1 MADARGLRRI
11 AISVDATGITRF
23 GGLVLFQ
30 QFCKSIGLRRFLQK
44 RVRWPAYSDRKF
56 DPADLFLT
64 HLYAKVAGLGRVE
77 SLKTLKLNG
86 LLPSLLGLPE
96 PPHRDTLRTFL
107 WRFTGE
113 DLRHLRIGHDRLRA
127 RLFEFLGPV
136 YSATLD
142 MDTTALTVYG
152 KQEGATLG
160 YNPGRQGKRC
170 YSALLSSEGK
180 IGLSLD
186 LDLRSGR
193 EHPST
198 GALPM
203 LRSGLEKLPST
214 VAASRTRAR
223 ADASFYDKD
232 TALFLDGEGIGY
244 AIVARM
250 TGPLKSLVP
259 GLRFREFRED
269 WGAAEF
275 RYTPTFWKKP
285 HRFVAIRH
293 FLKEEDARTFL
304 FRLRDYDYRVV
315 VTNLDLEPEAVW
327 RFYTDRAIQELVIRE
342 VKSSFAG
349 AQIPARS
356 LLANAVHLEI
366 TLWAYDLV
374 LAFKNLCLPERY
386 QHWTVGTLRRDLWCL
401 PGQWVRTD
409 NRNVLRLPASF
420 RHVDLLHHAR
430 RSIPRVKAL
439 I

>member
-1 MADARGLRRI
+1 MPRGLRKI
-11 AISVDATGITRF
+11 KISFDGTGITRF

-44 RVRWPAYSDRKF
+44 RVRWPDYADRKF
-56 DPADLFLT
+56 HPADLFLT

-77 SLKTLKLNG
+77 SLKGLKING
-86 LLPSLLGLPE
+86 LLPALLGLPE

-113 DLRHLRIGHDRLRA
+113 DLRQLRLAHDRLRK
-127 RLFEFLGPV
+127 RLFELMGPA
-136 YSATLD
+136 YSAVLD
-142 MDTTALTVYG
+142 MDSTALTVYG
-152 KQEGATLG
+152 NQEGATLG
-160 YNPGRQGKRC
+160 YNPGRQGKKC

-180 IGLSLD
+180 LGMSLG
-186 LDLRSGR
+186 LDLRSGK

-198 GALPM
+198 GALLM
-203 LRSGLEKLPST
+203 LREGLEKIPST
-214 VAASRTRAR
+214 VAASRIRAR

-232 TALFLDGEGIGY
+232 IAQFLDGEGIGY
-244 AIVARM
+244 AFVARL
-250 TGPLKSLVP
+250 TPPLKNLLP
-259 GLRFREFRED
+259 GLRFREFREN

-275 RYTPTFWKKP
+275 RYTPTLWKRA

-327 RFYTDRAIQELVIRE
+327 RFYTDRASQELIIRE
-342 VKSSFAG
+342 VKTSFAG
-349 AQIPARS
+349 AQIPTRS

-374 LAFKNLCLPERY
+374 LAFKRLCLPEHY
-386 QHWTVGTLRRDLWCL
+386 QQWTVGTLRRDLWCL
-401 PGQWVRTD
+401 PGYWVRNE
-409 NRNVLRLPASF
+409 NRNLLRLSATFPHHDLVHQAV
-420 RHVDLLHHAR
+420 RHIHR
-430 RSIPRVKAL
+430 IKSL

>member
-1 MADARGLRRI
+1 M
-11 AISVDATGITRF
+11 
-23 GGLVLFQ
+23 
-30 QFCKSIGLRRFLQK
+30 QK
-44 RVRWPAYSDRKF
+44 RVRWPNYADRKF
-56 DPADLFLT
+56 HPADLFLT

-77 SLKTLKLNG
+77 SLKGLKVNG
-86 LLPSLLGLPE
+86 LLPALLGLPD

-107 WRFTGE
+107 WRFGGE
-113 DLRHLRIGHDRLRA
+113 DLRQLRAGHDRLRT

-136 YSATLD
+136 FSAVLD

-180 IGLSLD
+180 VGLSLD

-203 LRSGLEKLPST
+203 LRSGLGKLPST

-232 TALFLDGEGIGY
+232 IALFLDGEGIGY

-293 FLKEEDARTFL
+293 FLKEEEARTFL
-304 FRLRDYDYRVV
+304 FRIRDYDYRVV
-315 VTNLDLEPEAVW
+315 VTNLDLEPEAAW
-327 RFYTDRAIQELVIRE
+327 RFYTDRAIQELIIRE

-349 AQIPARS
+349 AQIPTRS
-356 LLANAVHLEI
+356 LLANAAHLEI

-374 LAFKNLCLPERY
+374 LAFKRLCLPERY
-386 QHWTVGTLRRDLWCL
+386 QNWTVATLRRDLWCL
-401 PGQWVRTD
+401 PGYWVRNE
-409 NRNVLRLPASF
+409 NRNLLKLSATFPHHDLVHQAV
-420 RHVDLLHHAR
+420 RHIH
-430 RSIPRVKAL
+430 RVKPL